1 MRSRK
6 ELKKSGLKS
15 LKKHYLLFILLCV
28 IASFIGSE
36 FNNSLSIA
44 KIEKS
49 IFNNNSDVKKINE
62 NTAKRIK
69 KDTNIDINKNINK
82 AKEKKSEVKKKY
94 NKIFENKRGVF
105 AGIVNTMSSGS
116 LYLTIA
122 SALDSVIGKAKISTI
137 IAIIISFFIYMIY
150 WLFFVNIYK
159 VISRRIFLEG
169 RIYNKIALKD
179 SVFLIRIKRWTNT
192 AKVMFRLTI
201 YQFLWDL
208 TIIGGII
215 KRYSYY
221 MVPYIIAENP
231 SIKGKDAIKLSR
243 DMMNGH
249 KFECFVMEL
258 SFIGWN
264 ILGGLTFGLLNVLF
278 TNAYEVT
285 AFTEYYVEIRKM
297 AKKNNIKNIDLLND
311 EYLYEKPSQE
321 LLYDTYYKDL
331 KNIEVKIDKPSN
343 FKERVEDIFGICMS
357 SADKEKEYEQNRV
370 NQLLLKNIESEAN
383 GKSYPSKLYIIPE
396 KQKRKRFEVVN
407 YLRRYNVTSLILM
420 FFIFSFVGWFWEVL
434 LHLIEDGTFVNRG
447 VMYGPWLPIYGTG
460 GIIVLL
466 LLNKLRDKP
475 LMEFISIV
483 IVCGIVEYFTSYFLE
498 ITHNGTRWWD
508 YSGYFININGRICLE
523 GLLVFGLGGIAA
535 VYFIAPALDNMIN
548 KINKKVLVL
557 ISVILLSVF
566 TLDKIY
572 SSKYPNIGEGITT
585 YQIVNK
591 IMI

>member
-192 AKVMFRLTI
+192 AKVMFRLIT

-278 TNAYEVT
+278 TNAY
-285 AFTEYYVEIRKM
+285 
-297 AKKNNIKNIDLLND
+297 
-311 EYLYEKPSQE
+311 
-321 LLYDTYYKDL
+321 
-331 KNIEVKIDKPSN
+331 
-343 FKERVEDIFGICMS
+343 
-357 SADKEKEYEQNRV
+357 
-370 NQLLLKNIESEAN
+370 
-383 GKSYPSKLYIIPE
+383 
-396 KQKRKRFEVVN
+396 
-407 YLRRYNVTSLILM
+407 
-420 FFIFSFVGWFWEVL
+420 
-434 LHLIEDGTFVNRG
+434 
-447 VMYGPWLPIYGTG
+447 
-460 GIIVLL
+460 
-466 LLNKLRDKP
+466 
-475 LMEFISIV
+475 
-483 IVCGIVEYFTSYFLE
+483 
-498 ITHNGTRWWD
+498 
-508 YSGYFININGRICLE
+508 
-523 GLLVFGLGGIAA
+523 
-535 VYFIAPALDNMIN
+535 
-548 KINKKVLVL
+548 
-557 ISVILLSVF
+557 
-566 TLDKIY
+566 
-572 SSKYPNIGEGITT
+572 
-585 YQIVNK
+585 
-591 IMI
+591 

>member
-169 RIYNKIALKD
+169 RIDNKIALKD
-179 SVFLIRIKRWTNT
+179 SVFLVTIKRWTNT

-383 GKSYPSKLYIIPE
+383 GKSYPSKLYVIPE

-447 VMYGPWLPIYGTG
+447 VMCGPWLPIYGTG